1 MSLLK
6 AIEEAKAVV
15 SSLEAL
21 LGESVSK
28 EQVAPWYLNI
38 PVPGVMCYVDD
49 EEHICRSDLH
59 NKSSAVRRIFSFDE
73 GEFVSIGH
81 TGMSLGY
88 NYAIPVDPKLRLP
101 NGQIFLT

>member
-28 EQVAPWYLNI
+28 KQVGPWYLNI
-38 PVPGVMCYVDD
+38 PKEGVKCWIGDSRKEV
-49 EEHICRSDLH
+49 RGAVGAGH
-59 NKSSAVRRIFSFDE
+59 NITTV
-73 GEFVSIGH
+73 
-81 TGMSLGY
+81 Y
-88 NYAIPVDPKLRLP
+88 NYDTNCDHAPFSSMYSHWKYAVPIDPKLRLP
-101 NGQIFLT
+101 NGAIVL